1 MSLAMYASPYN
12 SNEKEIKP
20 DIRETNH
27 AKTQKNVP
35 EKVSEKVNVALQSI
49 DEDTLAD
56 FVEEVSIEEIKKNN
70 QPRSLTN
77 YHKNLIPRTY
87 EVNFPQEI
95 PRERDVLLEKLNYIV
110 GLLENQQDEK
120 TNNVVEDLLIYS
132 LLGCFIIFII
142 DKFVSVG
149 KYVRD

>member
-1 MSLAMYASPYN
+1 MSLAMYASPYDP
-12 SNEKEIKP
+12 NESKESK
-20 DIRETNH
+20 NVH
-27 AKTQKNVP
+27 AKTQKN
-35 EKVSEKVNVALQSI
+35 VSEKVNVALQSI
-49 DEDTLAD
+49 NEDTLAD
-56 FVEEVSIEEIKKNN
+56 FVEEVSMEEIKQNN

-77 YHKNLIPRTY
+77 YHKNLIPSYEKTY
-87 EVNFPQEI
+87 EPPEI
-95 PRERDVLLEKLNYIV
+95 PKGKDVLLEKLNYII

-120 TNNVVEDLLIYS
+120 TNNVMEDLLIYS